1 MKDSS
6 LHPQIKFTQLLS
18 GLPKSHHLYFSNP
31 HVDQEK
37 ISFLL
42 RDSHLNGTPVGK
54 LTLLRGFQEPNYFRQ
69 VSNSFTVYIENFTP
83 DPNVSR
89 VLVRAGKQVMI
100 NDHGGF
106 SGIVTSEIN
115 SNNSLNS
122 SSLGIWFM
130 VALLV
135 VWGGYLARKAMQS
148 AKALFFVKEFRLSH
162 ALPVAIQASLFLY
175 WALYWPGV
183 TLHLPSLFAQIAL
196 AFALDFCL
204 SLYYNGRWRITLA
217 PLPIVLSINLFAWF
231 SGWFFISLTIF
242 VAIISKVW
250 LKRNGHHIFNPSAF
264 ALTIGGLLCLLV
276 PSYFSYTGLFHP
288 MNLAPNMS
296 ELIILLTVVPLLRFQ
311 ITPIPISIIL
321 SYLLFSWGN
330 GPVLSQGPMLV
341 AVTLLATD
349 PQTSPKR
356 LLGQILYGLIIGF
369 GISFFSRLM
378 LLMGVPD
385 EFAKVFPIP
394 IVNVFAGNLDKISKL
409 LGWERMEE
417 SFSSNMAYVA
427 IWIFLI
433 SPFLIVQKKNR
444 FEAALHWDYRT
455 PLISFAP
462 HGCPECSHNAVFCQ
476 AFSFPMEVSAWRKYQ
491 ESWGPIGQLG
501 RDVYGVYIEELRFWR
516 GIDFFLAR
524 LYQGL
529 GDSSKAIEI
538 LEKQYQRTPSV
549 KIGLALADIYG
560 KMKNYSGQAEVLTK
574 LHKQYSEDQVVE
586 YRLALNYQNVG
597 EYSQAISILSDLCK
611 KFPSDAQYR
620 NDLGV
625 CLFLDKHYR
634 EAHHEFN
641 KAIQANPRYLPSYL
655 SLAALYETRGDSVAA
670 ISVYKD
676 AVSHCSPKDP
686 LMYMVPLDL
695 RQ

>member
-1 MKDSS
+1 MGERQFV
-6 LHPQIKFTQLLS
+6 PR
-18 GLPKSHHLYFSNP
+18 YF
-31 HVDQEK
+31 
-37 ISFLL
+37 
-42 RDSHLNGTPVGK
+42 
-54 LTLLRGFQEPNYFRQ
+54 
-69 VSNSFTVYIENFTP
+69 
-83 DPNVSR
+83 
-89 VLVRAGKQVMI
+89 A
-100 NDHGGF
+100 
-106 SGIVTSEIN
+106 
-115 SNNSLNS
+115 
-122 SSLGIWFM
+122 
-130 VALLV
+130 
-135 VWGGYLARKAMQS
+135 
-148 AKALFFVKEFRLSH
+148 
-162 ALPVAIQASLFLY
+162 
-175 WALYWPGV
+175 
-183 TLHLPSLFAQIAL
+183 
-196 AFALDFCL
+196 
-204 SLYYNGRWRITLA
+204 
-217 PLPIVLSINLFAWF
+217 
-231 SGWFFISLTIF
+231 
-242 VAIISKVW
+242 
-250 LKRNGHHIFNPSAF
+250 
-264 ALTIGGLLCLLV
+264 
-276 PSYFSYTGLFHP
+276 YTGLFHP

-296 ELIILLTVVPLLRFQ
+296 EVIILLTLVPLLRFH
-311 ITPIPISIIL
+311 IALIPISVIL

-349 PQTSPKR
+349 PQTSPKS
-356 LLGQILYGLIIGF
+356 LLGQMLYGLIIGF

-378 LLMGVPD
+378 LLVGVPD

-394 IVNVFAGNLDKISKL
+394 IANIFAGKLDEISKL
-409 LGWERMEE
+409 LGWERIEE
-417 SFSSNMAYVA
+417 NFSSNMVYVA

-433 SPFLIVQKKNR
+433 SPFLIAQKKNR

-491 ESWGPIGQLG
+491 EPWGPIGQLG
-501 RDVYGVYIEELRFWR
+501 RDVYGVYIEELQFWR
-516 GIDFFLAR
+516 GIDFFLSR

-529 GDSSKAIEI
+529 GDSSRAIEI

-549 KIGLALADIYG
+549 KIGLTLADVYG
-560 KMKNYSGQAEVLTK
+560 KMKNYSGQVEILIK
-574 LHKQYSEDQVVE
+574 LHRQYSEDQVVE
-586 YRLALNYQNVG
+586 YRLALSYQNVG

-611 KFPSDAQYR
+611 KFPSNAQYR

-641 KAIQANPRYLPSYL
+641 KAILANPKYLPAYL
-655 SLAALYETRGDSVAA
+655 SLASLYETRGDSVAA